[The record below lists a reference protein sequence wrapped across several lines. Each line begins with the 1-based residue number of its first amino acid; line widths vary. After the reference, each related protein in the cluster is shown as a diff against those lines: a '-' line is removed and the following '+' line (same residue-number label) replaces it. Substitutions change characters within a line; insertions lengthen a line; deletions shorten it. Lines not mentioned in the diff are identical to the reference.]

1 MGYARLVPVTTT
13 ARTTDKL
20 ADAHSR
26 FASAALWI
34 YFGAALVALSLL
46 LAAVITDKSHNDEQ
60 SEQQLALETELLA
73 HRLGDHLSLLVAEL
87 ERLGLRAEVDLSD
100 ESTAPERALLDVAH
114 QDSPLF
120 SLGIAILDHDGR
132 VLFAEPESFIEDRR
146 LFGAK
151 PWFLDVRDRL
161 GPRIVAPTGAGSVLY
176 VVSPVVR
183 KKRFTGALI
192 GGIDLTRE
200 RPMTAAVRSRHYVT
214 TLLATSR
221 GGVVYPPTPPPFTK
235 SADWF
240 SVFQQRPEAGP
251 TVEVIFDGAPSI
263 VAASRL
269 PVGDLLLLNVARDS
283 DLFRE
288 SDARLWTRLLFGVF
302 LALAPMLALV
312 VFLRRS
318 LAQFRRSETEAV
330 REEHL
335 RTIGEAA
342 NVIAHEVRNSL
353 NGIRMGVDLMMDKQ
367 QRPSERVV
375 SELRREIER
384 LGTFTYQLMLFAKNP
399 EPQVVRADLS
409 EMIPTWLALTRDIAA
424 ENGASVELLGADEPV
439 VVRGDPTLLRIVISN
454 LVSNALDAVA
464 GVEPPKI
471 VVTLEAA
478 PDHAEIRVE
487 DNGPGVTEALRERLF
502 TPFVT
507 GKPSGVGMGLSIS
520 RKIARAHG
528 GDLVLERS
536 LSGASFLLTLP
547 LG

>member
-1 MGYARLVPVTTT
+1 MPATATAT

-26 FASAALWI
+26 FATAALWI
-34 YFGAALVALSLL
+34 YCGAALVALSLF
-46 LAAVITDKSHNDEQ
+46 LAAVVTDKSHNDEQ
-60 SEQQLALETELLA
+60 SEEQLALETELLA

-87 ERLGLRAEVDLSD
+87 ERLGLRAEIDLSD
-100 ESTAPERALLDVAH
+100 QSIEPERALLDVAH

-120 SLGIAILDHDGR
+120 NLGIAILDHDGG
-132 VLFAEPESFIEDRR
+132 VLFAEPESFIEDKR

-151 PWFLDVRDRL
+151 PWFLDVRDKL
-161 GPRIVAPTGAGSVLY
+161 SPRIVAPAGAGSVLY
-176 VVSPVVR
+176 IVSPIVR

-200 RPMTAAVRSRHYVT
+200 RPMTAAVRTRPYVS

-221 GGVVYPPTPPPFTK
+221 GGVVYPPSPPGFTK

-240 SVFQQRPEAGP
+240 SVFQRRVEAA
-251 TVEVIFDGAPSI
+251 TVEVIFDGAPAI
-263 VAASRL
+263 VAAARL
-269 PVGDLLLLNVARDS
+269 PVGDLSLLNVARES

-288 SDARLWTRLLFGVF
+288 SDQRLWTRLIFGVF

-399 EPQVVRADLS
+399 EPQGVRIDLS
-409 EMIPTWLALTRDIAA
+409 ETVPTWLALTRDIAA
-424 ENGASVELLGADEPV
+424 ENGASVELVGADQPV
-439 VVRGDPTLLRIVISN
+439 AVHGDPTLLRIVVSN

-471 VVTLEAA
+471 VVALAFA
-478 PDHAEIRVE
+478 GDHAEVRVK
-487 DNGPGVTEALRERLF
+487 DNGPGVTESLRERLF

-528 GDLVLERS
+528 GDLVLEPG

-547 LG
+547 LE

>member
-1 MGYARLVPVTTT
+1 MPPTAPET

-26 FASAALWI
+26 FATAALWI

-46 LAAVITDKSHNDEQ
+46 LAAVITDKSHNDVQ
-60 SEQQLALETELLA
+60 SQEQLALETELLA

-87 ERLGLRAEVDLSD
+87 ERLGLRTEVDLSD
-100 ESTAPERALLDVAH
+100 ESIAPERALLDVAH

-120 SLGIAILDHDGR
+120 SLGIAILDREGR
-132 VLFAEPESFIEDRR
+132 VLFAEPESFIGDKR

-183 KKRFTGALI
+183 KKVFTGALI

-200 RPMTAAVRSRHYVT
+200 RPMTAAVRSRRDVT
-214 TLLATSR
+214 TILATSR
-221 GGVVYPPTPPPFTK
+221 GGVVYPPAPPAFTK

-240 SVFQQRPEAGP
+240 SVFQQRPEAGA
-251 TVEVIFDGAPSI
+251 TVEVIFDGAPAI
-263 VAASRL
+263 VAASPL
-269 PVGDLLLLNVARDS
+269 PVGDLLLLNVARAS
-283 DLFRE
+283 ELFRE
-288 SDARLWTRLLFGVF
+288 SDQRLWTRLLFGVF

-399 EPQVVRADLS
+399 EPQGVRADLS
-409 EMIPTWLALTRDIAA
+409 ELIPTWLALTRDIAA
-424 ENGASVELLGADEPV
+424 ESGASVELVGADRPV
-439 VVRGDPTLLRIVISN
+439 VVHGDPTLLRIVISN

-471 VVTLEAA
+471 VVALAA
-478 PDHAEIRVE
+478 VGDHAEVRVE
-487 DNGPGVTEALRERLF
+487 DNGPGVTDALQERLF

-547 LG
+547 LEPA